1 MIKLNGNVTDKY
13 DNKTLSFLLEQEGYK
28 NTYIAVECN
37 GEIVK
42 KSEYDSKILYD
53 GDCLE
58 VVNFV
63 GGG

>member
-1 MIKLNGNVTDKY
+1 MIKLNGQMTDKY
-13 DNKTLSFLLEQEGYK
+13 DNKTLSFLLDEEGYQR
-28 NTYIAVECN
+28 TYIAVECN

-42 KSEYDSKILYD
+42 KSEYDSKILSD